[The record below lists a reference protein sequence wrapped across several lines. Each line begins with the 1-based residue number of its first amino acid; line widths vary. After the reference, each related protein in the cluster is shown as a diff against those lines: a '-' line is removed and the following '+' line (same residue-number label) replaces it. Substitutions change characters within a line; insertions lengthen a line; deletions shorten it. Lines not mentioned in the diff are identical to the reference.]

1 MPRPESSMKGQEV
14 NPHPKMTALIAAI
27 AVTAAGLAL
36 APAAAT
42 ADTGPTLARPGA
54 PGQPKLVK
62 VRSSDR
68 KVTVSDTRFRPGV
81 TEFRVTKTAHRGS
94 SLLIVETKDLD
105 RAFKLLGK
113 AFSGEPGS
121 ADAMKMFDRLV
132 TIYGGGPEGARWQ
145 VKLPQGSYYMLDG
158 KTNKLTTFKVKGE
171 RRGAKMQRAN
181 STVTTTRDNQFKTS
195 GPLAGK
201 WVGFANH
208 SREIHFME
216 ANKVARDVTAKD
228 VRDSLK
234 SDQKPDWFRRGGFFL
249 EVQSPGIETVHFQ
262 DVALGRYLL
271 MCWMPS
277 EEQDGVPHAMMGMWH
292 LVNAV

>member
-1 MPRPESSMKGQEV
+1 MKGQEV
-14 NPHPKMTALIAAI
+14 KAHSKIAAI
-27 AVTAAGLAL
+27 AVASAVTAAGLAL

-42 ADTGPTLARPGA
+42 ADSGPTLARPGA
-54 PGQPKLVK
+54 PGKPKIVK
-62 VRSSDR
+62 IRSNDR
-68 KVTVSDTRFRPGV
+68 KVTVSDARFRPGV

-94 SLLIVETKDLD
+94 SLLILETKNLD

-113 AFSGEPGS
+113 ATSGAPGS
-121 ADAMKMFDRLV
+121 ADAMKKFDRLV
-132 TIYGGGPEGARWQ
+132 TIYGGGAEGARWQ
-145 VKLPQGSYYMLDG
+145 VKLSQGSYYMLDT
-158 KTNKLTTFKVKGE
+158 KTNKLSTFKVKGE
-171 RRGAKMQRAN
+171 RRSAKMQKAD
-181 STVTTTRDNQFKTS
+181 STVTTTKDNQFKTS

-216 ANKVARDVTAKD
+216 ANKVAKSVTAKD
-228 VRDSLK
+228 VRDALK
-234 SDQKPDWFRRGGFFL
+234 SNKQPNWFRPGGFFF

-262 DVALGRYLL
+262 DVASGRYLL